1 MKDDIL
7 VMEIHSAEY
16 MTFIVPS
23 AKQNNLFHPGYI
35 EVVPIDIRK
44 GRDLPS

>member
-7 VMEIHSAEY
+7 VLEIHSAVY
-16 MTFIVPS
+16 LTFTVPS

-35 EVVPIDIRK
+35 EDVLIEI
-44 GRDLPS
+44 